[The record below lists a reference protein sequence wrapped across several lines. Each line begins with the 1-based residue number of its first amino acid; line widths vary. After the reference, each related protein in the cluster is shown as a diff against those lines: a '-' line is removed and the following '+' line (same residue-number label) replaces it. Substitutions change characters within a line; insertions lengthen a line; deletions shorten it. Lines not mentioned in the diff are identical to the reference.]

1 MREEGRM
8 RMTKGKRRRKK
19 IERIMSWQERVN
31 RRQRIGNKMTITRKW
46 KRKNNKKKIN
56 K

>member
-1 MREEGRM
+1 MNEGGRSDENDEGKEE
-8 RMTKGKRRRKK
+8 KKK

-46 KRKNNKKKIN
+46 KRKNNLKKK